1 VVESD
6 PRSGIPRVFVIA
18 RLRPT
23 FARIAALSVVAAL
36 AYSGW
41 RDVPHSIDMV
51 RTQHRIYAG
60 YTEAQRA
67 RAFGTQI
74 PIDMG
79 ILDFWRDGLQPGDR
93 YWIQM
98 PPEPFAT
105 HADKRYVARSIAHV
119 YLLPAIE
126 VARPAD
132 ATVVLTWDAD
142 PATLHLHYGV
152 QCEAGLQLIFVSRVA
167 TDGS

>member
-6 PRSGIPRVFVIA
+6 PRSGIPRAFVVA
-18 RLRPT
+18 RHRRT

-36 AYSGW
+36 GYSAW

-51 RTQHRIYAG
+51 RAQHFIYRN
-60 YTEAQRA
+60 YTEAQRE
-67 RAFGTQI
+67 RAFGSQI
-74 PIDMG
+74 PIDMS
-79 ILDFWRDGLQPGDR
+79 IFDFWRDGLRPGDR

-105 HADKRYVARSIAHV
+105 HADKRYIARSIAHI

-126 VARPAD
+126 ASRPAD

-142 PATLHLHYGV
+142 PATLHLHYGE
-152 QCEAGLQLIFVSRVA
+152 QREAGLQLIFTSRVA